1 MCGTGY
7 NRGEVELL
15 QCNMFCNSYR
25 MIMIDKYLKKL
36 SDINSYNFLNLLEE
50 EVILKQAKKELMR

>member
-1 MCGTGY
+1 
-7 NRGEVELL
+7 
-15 QCNMFCNSYR
+15 